1 MTKHMADLSAEA
13 IYRAIEK
20 IAHSSKRPIDLKA
33 MRARAS
39 SMIDQFRG
47 AVATKGTDVA
57 AQETGSLLQ
66 KLDESRES
74 PRISGMARI
83 VFDEAFERLADE
95 DGGKGKPCQ

>member
-1 MTKHMADLSAEA
+1 MAKQVADLSAEA

-20 IAHSSKRPIDLKA
+20 IAHSSERPIDLKA

-39 SMIDQFRG
+39 SMIDRFKG
-47 AVATKGTDVA
+47 AVAAKGVDMA
-57 AQETGSLLQ
+57 AQQTRSLRQ
-66 KLDESRES
+66 RLDESRES

-95 DGGKGKPCQ
+95 DGGNEKPHR